1 MSINMAIMNLYKAQ
15 LWFSFCRNF
24 ILIHF
29 LFCLSLPN
37 SLICQNNALELD
49 TISKYLDSD
58 VEKEVLFE
66 KNFKTKYTSKDFDYK
81 RVNKNKQSTLSRWLS
96 KFFERFSGNE
106 KKDGKK
112 ELNIFI
118 NFLFGL
124 LLLFAVYLIATM
136 ILEKDKFWLFRKS
149 NKINGT
155 QYENINPNL
164 IGLDFQT
171 MIEAAVK
178 DGNLKLA
185 IRYHYLSLLKTLD
198 TLNHIK
204 YHPEKTNDEY
214 YYEIKNK
221 TVHSQFTYL
230 TYIYDHVW
238 YGEFEIDLDS
248 FEKVDKTFTE
258 ILVNLKTNPSNSIH
272 G

>member
-1 MSINMAIMNLYKAQ
+1 MAIIKQYKEQ
-15 LWFSFCRNF
+15 LWFSFCRNI
-24 ILIHF
+24 ILINF
-29 LFCLSLPN
+29 LIFLP
-37 SLICQNNALELD
+37 SPSFLICQND
-49 TISKYLDSD
+49 TIEKDSITQYLDSD

-66 KNFKTKYTSKDFDYK
+66 KNFKTKYTGKDFDYK
-81 RVNKNKQSTLSRWLS
+81 RVNKNKQNTFIRWLS

-106 KKDGKK
+106 NKDSKDG
-112 ELNIFI
+112 LNLFVNFI
-118 NFLFGL
+118 LGL

-149 NKINGT
+149 NRINGT
-155 QYENINPNL
+155 QYESINPNL
-164 IGLDFQT
+164 VGLDFQT
-171 MIEAAVK
+171 MIEDAVK
-178 DGNLKLA
+178 DGNFKLA

-238 YGEFEIDLDS
+238 YGEFDINFDS

-258 ILVNLKTNPSNSIH
+258 ILISLKTNHSNSSN